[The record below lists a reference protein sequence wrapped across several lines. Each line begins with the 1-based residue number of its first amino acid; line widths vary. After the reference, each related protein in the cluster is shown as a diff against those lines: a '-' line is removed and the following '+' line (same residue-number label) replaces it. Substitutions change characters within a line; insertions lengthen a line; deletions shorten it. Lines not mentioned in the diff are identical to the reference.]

1 MQGLLEGFDYKHAK
15 GFSCE
20 IPLSLIFSMQPLAAA
35 VESAGMPTWE
45 IVKENVAP
53 VKHGRDV
60 NKIGEALLRSRTSI
74 DAAKA
79 AFEHKLSNESEDVLS
94 SWLDYA
100 RYLEEA
106 FPGDYGQALDVLERC
121 ARALKDDERYRND
134 ERYTNVWLE
143 YASALARPGELF
155 RYLYKRKI
163 GERVARM
170 WVAWAESAEAE
181 GKSRRAAEIYERGIT
196 SGAEPIWLI
205 EKRLAEFQERQIQI
219 LGMPTPR
226 DEAPA
231 RRPLANAVIGHRGRL
246 RARLAQSSA
255 VQTAENKITEIFVD
269 DDLREPTALEDHN
282 DHQDDDWPDFG
293 TRLGRAKENT
303 ERPSRWTD
311 AALGRRRAHQTDST
325 SVDIFIDDNVSDD
338 HSHSTNRDSFADNLS
353 SLRLRC

>member
-1 MQGLLEGFDYKHAK
+1 
-15 GFSCE
+15 
-20 IPLSLIFSMQPLAAA
+20 MQPPGAA
-35 VESAGMPTWE
+35 VESAGTPTWE

-60 NKIGEALLRSRTSI
+60 NKIGEVLVRSRTSI
-74 DAAKA
+74 DEAKA
-79 AFEHKLSNESEDVLS
+79 AFEHRLATESEDVLS

-100 RYLEEA
+100 RYLEET
-106 FPGDYGQALDVLERC
+106 FPGDNRQALDVLERC

-181 GKSRRAAEIYERGIT
+181 GKSHRAAEIYEKGMT
-196 SGAEPIWLI
+196 SRAEPTWLLQ
-205 EKRLAEFQERQIQI
+205 KRRAEFQERQNHT
-219 LGMPTPR
+219 LGMPPPR

-231 RRPLANAVIGHRGRL
+231 RRPLASAVVGHRGRL
-246 RARLAQSSA
+246 RARSEQRPI
-255 VQTAENKITEIFVD
+255 VQTAETKIAEIFVD
-269 DDLREPTALEDHN
+269 DDLREPTPLEDHN
-282 DHQDDDWPDFG
+282 DHQDDEWPDFG

-311 AALGRRRAHQTDST
+311 AALGRRCAQQTDSP
-325 SVDIFIDDNVSDD
+325 SVEIFVDDNVTDAPF
-338 HSHSTNRDSFADNLS
+338 HSTTHNRLADNLS